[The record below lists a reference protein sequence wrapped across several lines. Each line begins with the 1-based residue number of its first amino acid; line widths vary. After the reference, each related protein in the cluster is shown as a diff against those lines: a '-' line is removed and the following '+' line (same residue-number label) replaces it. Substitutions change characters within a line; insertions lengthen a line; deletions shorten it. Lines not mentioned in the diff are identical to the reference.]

1 MLIFIMTTQI
11 IILLLLA
18 ILITQKKDYLY
29 QPAIFIEDTYYPSLN
44 LALPQINENARMIRD
59 LEEKGIIQYDFTKGK
74 LVIKNINN

>member
-11 IILLLLA
+11 IILFLLA
-18 ILITQKKDYLY
+18 ILATQKKDYLL

-44 LALPQINENARMIRD
+44 FALPRINENARMIRD
-59 LEEKGIIQYDFTKGK
+59 LEEKGIIKYDFAQGK